1 MSPQAL
7 PYVILLGV
15 LFGSTLVVSRFSVGQ
30 FQPLTYVGLRLSLAG
45 ACHAGIYFLSSRRQ
59 WPRGRLLWRRSAV
72 LGIFATAIPM
82 TSIVSSLQFQ
92 SSGVTSVLI
101 TTGPAL
107 TVLMAHFLLPDEAMT
122 RRKALGVF
130 LALTGAFILAARGE
144 SGLPDVERASPLG
157 YVLVLGAVVSAS
169 ASTIYARKYML
180 DLDTFDVASVRMW
193 VAALVVMPL
202 STILVGIN
210 LRQVNL
216 QGYEALLYA
225 AFVGTFAGM
234 MLAFYNIQRF
244 GATASAVTGYI
255 IPLVATV
262 GGVLLLDETIT
273 AGMILGMAFIVGG
286 VAIINQR
293 ARDVPQQA
301 STPPV

>member
-7 PYVILLGV
+7 PYIILLGF

-45 ACHAGIYFLSSRRQ
+45 LGHVAIYLLSKRRQ
-59 WPRGRLLWRRSAV
+59 WPRGRQLWGHSAV

-82 TSIVSSLQFQ
+82 TAIVSSLQYQ

-107 TVLMAHFLLPDEAMT
+107 TVLMAHFLLPDETLT
-122 RRKALGVF
+122 RRKSLGVL
-130 LALTGAFILAARGE
+130 LALTGAVLLAVRGE
-144 SGLPDVERASPLG
+144 SGLPDVERARPIG
-157 YVLVLGAVVSAS
+157 YIMVLGAMVSAS
-169 ASTIYARKYML
+169 ASTIYARKYMRA
-180 DLDTFDVASVRMW
+180 LDTLDVASVRMW
-193 VAALVVMPL
+193 VAALVIMPL
-202 STILVGIN
+202 SILVVGFD
-210 LRQVNL
+210 LSQVTS
-216 QGYEALLYA
+216 QGLGALMYA

-244 GATASAVTGYI
+244 GATASAVTAYI
-255 IPLVATV
+255 IPIVASI

-273 AGMILGMAFIVGG
+273 QGMLLGMGLIVAG

-293 ARDVPQQA
+293 PRRGHQQTSA
-301 STPPV
+301 PPG